1 MRPVLH
7 ADCARARLRRMVKLP
22 CQVVRER
29 NYQLVGTRLLD
40 LSPKGMLLESDVPLL
55 TGEELLVT
63 FQGPAAK
70 RWYECSATVARVL
83 HGRRRVDR
91 RRALGISL
99 DLNVFDELLLC
110 EELRHAP
117 VTLRHLAAH
126 ASGDPQR

>member
-29 NYQLVGTRLLD
+29 NYQLVGTSLLD

-63 FQGPAAK
+63 FQGPSAK

-117 VTLRHLAAH
+117 VTRRHLATH
-126 ASGDPQR
+126 ASGAPQR